1 MAKAK
6 TIKKAPILRN
16 DASNEILTPLNK
28 KVILNFGDSIL
39 DMNCDLDA
47 LSCAMKLYYNDK
59 EYVLNG
65 SFTELEV

>member
-1 MAKAK
+1 MARTK
-6 TIKKAPILRN
+6 TIKNAPVLRN
-16 DASNEILTPLNK
+16 DASNEILSPLNK

-39 DMNCDLDA
+39 DLNCDVDA
-47 LSCAMKLYYNDK
+47 LNCGMKLCYNDK